1 MNKKV
6 YEQPE
11 VMVVTFAVTDVM
23 LASGNP
29 GQASD
34 IYYGDSEGGNE

>member
-29 GQASD
+29 AYASD
-34 IYYGDSEGGNE
+34 HYEDSEGGQA